1 MVSTKLLSFYQR
13 VSTKNIR
20 RFFFREEQVRSELSI
35 PPRPK
40 NTTLYPHTATMIPR
54 RINNYSYLTST
65 VRLAM
70 LRTFSMG
77 QPGSRPLATSDIC
90 GTY

>member
-13 VSTKNIR
+13 VSAKNIR
-20 RFFFREEQVRSELSI
+20 RFFFMEEQVRLELSI

-54 RINNYSYLTST
+54 HINNYLTSPQQY
-65 VRLAM
+65 A
-70 LRTFSMG
+70 
-77 QPGSRPLATSDIC
+77 
-90 GTY
+90 